1 MSIESAKVISLI
13 QHSDEQKLDKATI
26 SSNTSKNIILNV
38 NGKDT
43 PAKVAFSCLVQP
55 EINDVVLIS
64 GNEYSGF
71 YILSILERPDAT
83 DMSLSFPGN
92 TVLNSSNGSLQLHAS
107 ETVALTA
114 NKLTCIAENSI
125 HKSEKAYVNYSELN
139 ATGENANVSFKTIK
153 VLSKMMSTI
162 AQHTINKFKTYLRHT
177 EQADQ
182 ISAGQ
187 MTRDVKDIY
196 SMNSKYTVMVSKKD
210 TKIDGE
216 RIHMG

>member
-13 QHSDEQKLDKATI
+13 QHADEQKLDKATI
-26 SSNTSKNIILNV
+26 SSSTSKKLILKV
-38 NGKDT
+38 NGKEL
-43 PAKVAFSCLVQP
+43 PAKVSFSCLVQP
-55 EINDVVLIS
+55 EINDIVLIT
-64 GNEYSGF
+64 GNDHDGF
-71 YILSILERPDAT
+71 YILSILERPGSDN
-83 DMSLSFPGN
+83 MSLAFPGN
-92 TVLNSSNGSLQLHAS
+92 TILNSNNGSLQLHAR

-114 NKLTCIAENSI
+114 NKLTCIAESSI
-125 HKSEKAYVNYSELN
+125 HKSNKAYVDFSELN
-139 ATGENANVSFKTIK
+139 ATGENANVSFKTVKI
-153 VLSKMMSTI
+153 LSKMISTI

-177 EQADQ
+177 EEADQ

-187 MTRDVKDIY
+187 MTRDAKEMY